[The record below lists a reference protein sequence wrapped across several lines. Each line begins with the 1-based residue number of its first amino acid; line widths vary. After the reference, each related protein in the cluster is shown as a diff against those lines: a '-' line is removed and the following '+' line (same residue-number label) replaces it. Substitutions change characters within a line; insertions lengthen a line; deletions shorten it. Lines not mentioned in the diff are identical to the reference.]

1 MLTTFFPPFNFGG
14 DGIMVER
21 LSRALVRRGHEVTVV
36 HDPDAWRLLSGAGD
50 PPRPARPPGLQV
62 VELDG
67 GLGRLGLLLAHQLG
81 RPVAHARRLRQ
92 LLDGGDFDVIHFHNV
107 SLLGGPGIFAAG
119 DALKLYTAHDHWLV
133 CPTHVLWRHDREACT
148 GRQCLRCVLHY
159 RRPPQAWRATG
170 LLDRQLEHVDAFLAL
185 SDFSRRKH
193 AEFGF
198 TRPMDVLPCFAEAPP
213 VATPA
218 AQVHERPYVLFVGRL
233 EPLKGLDGVIP
244 QLERY
249 PDADLLVAGE
259 GRHGDALRALAR
271 GSRRIRFL
279 GRLTQ
284 EELDPLYAHAV
295 AVLVP
300 SVGFETFSLVI
311 LEAFRHGTPVVARN
325 LGPFPEIIG
334 ASGGGVLFDSDAELP
349 AVLADVQRTP
359 GRRAELSRRARQ
371 AAETLWSEETVL
383 AGYLAVVRREAAR
396 LGRAR
401 ILERLP
407 ASAPLSAPGR

>member
-1 MLTTFFPPFNFGG
+1 MPTTFFPPFNFGG

-21 LSRALVRRGHEVTVV
+21 LARALVRRGHEVTVV
-36 HDPDAWRLLSGAGD
+36 HDPQAWRLLASGPD
-50 PPRPARPPGLQV
+50 PLRPARPPGLNV
-62 VELDG
+62 VELESS
-67 GLGRLGLLLAHQLG
+67 RLGLLLAHQLG
-81 RPVAHARRLRQ
+81 RPVGPTQRLAR
-92 LLDGGDFDVIHFHNV
+92 LLDEGDFDVIHFHNI
-107 SLLGGPGIFAAG
+107 SLLGGPGLLAAG

-133 CPTHVLWRHDREACT
+133 CPTHVLWRHDREPCT
-148 GRQCLRCVLHY
+148 GRECLRCVLNH

-170 LLDRQLEHVDAFLAL
+170 LLERNAQHVDAFLAL
-185 SDFSRRKH
+185 SGFSRRKH

-198 TRPMDVLPCFAEAPP
+198 TRPMDVLPCFAEPPPSGAPP
-213 VATPA
+213 TAPA
-218 AQVHERPYVLFVGRL
+218 HGRPYVLFVGRL

-244 QLERY
+244 QIERY

-259 GRHGDALRALAR
+259 GRHGSALRAIAG

-284 EELDPLYAHAV
+284 AELDPLYAGAA

-325 LGPFPEIIG
+325 LGPFPEILG

-349 AVLADVQRTP
+349 DVLADLQRTS
-359 GRRAELSRRARQ
+359 GRRAELSRRGRQ
-371 AAETLWSEETVL
+371 AAETLWSEEAVL
-383 AGYLAVVRREAAR
+383 AGYLDIVRREAAR
-396 LGRAR
+396 RGRQR

-407 ASAPLSAPGR
+407 G